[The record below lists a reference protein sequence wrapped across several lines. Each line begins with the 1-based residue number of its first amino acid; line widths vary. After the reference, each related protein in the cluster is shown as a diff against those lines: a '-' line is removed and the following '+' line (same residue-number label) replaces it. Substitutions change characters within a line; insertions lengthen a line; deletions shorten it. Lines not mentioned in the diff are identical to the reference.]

1 VTTSLTRTAPSPPL
15 AARISRAWQ
24 LARERAATA
33 DLLTF
38 YGDLAEYQQS
48 LLAER
53 ARVIRHPDPR
63 FGDALDARA
72 AAALMPGLL
81 RWLESRPQQ
90 GLAGVGQTLRGRIA
104 ADWTPLLES
113 YWRRG
118 GVSLPQE
125 DEIEQ
130 FVLEALLQPFA
141 ESVALSL
148 RNADAGEVREPS
160 ESRRFQQCPVCGGQP
175 IVATLR
181 ERGHGARRSLVC
193 GFCLTDWPMPRVV
206 CPFCDES
213 SFEALLIYRA
223 EEFPDVRIDACR
235 SCATYVKTL
244 DLTVNGAAIPIV
256 DDLASLAMDLWAAGR
271 EYRKVRPNL
280 LRL

>member
-1 VTTSLTRTAPSPPL
+1 MPRAAPSPPI

-38 YGDLAEYQQS
+38 YGDLAEFQQS
-48 LLAER
+48 LLSDTS
-53 ARVIRHPDPR
+53 RVIRHPHAHFDE
-63 FGDALDARA
+63 ALDAHA
-72 AAALMPGLL
+72 AAPLMRGLL
-81 RWLESRPQQ
+81 RWLEKRPQQ
-90 GLAGVGQTLRGRIA
+90 GLAGVAQSLKARTA
-104 ADWTPLLES
+104 TEWAPLLDS

-118 GVSLPQE
+118 GVSLPNE

-141 ESVALSL
+141 EAVAL
-148 RNADAGEVREPS
+148 AGRESHKEITEFREEDSQRP
-160 ESRRFQQCPVCGGQP
+160 QHCPVCGGHP

-193 GFCLTDWPMPRVV
+193 GFCLTDWPTPRVV
-206 CPFCDES
+206 CPFCEEGN
-213 SFEALLIYRA
+213 FEALLIYRA

-235 SCATYVKTL
+235 SCQKYIKTL
-244 DLTVNGAAIPIV
+244 DLTVNGAAIHVV
-256 DDLASLAMDLWAAGR
+256 DDLASLALDLWAAGR
-271 EYRKVRPNL
+271 EYRKARPNL